1 MLYAILVALAVLL
14 LVLYRRK
21 KSPDNLPTPPGPPSL
36 PVMGNVHYI
45 PQHAAWIEFNK
56 MREKYGDMLYFHTFG
71 RSIVVLNSARA
82 AHDLLD
88 KKSSIYSHRPYF
100 AMTHDEWALPIMDY
114 GEKFKRHRRYLE
126 EYFRKRRLPD
136 YHATQMREV
145 HRTLYDMLEDPE
157 NYQIHFKRLA
167 GGITMMMSYG
177 HEVKSKDDEF
187 IQIAEKGV
195 ATIDAAGAVG
205 AHIVDFFPWLR
216 HVPDWMPGAGFKRLP
231 PGTSEDMHAFV
242 NRPFE
247 EVLKKMAE
255 GTETPCYCTALLED
269 TKGEDNDGVRDT
281 AAITFA
287 AGFDTTYSALMTAL
301 IAMVRNPVI
310 QARAQAEMD
319 LVVGKDRLPTFE
331 DRVHLTYLQCIV
343 MEALR
348 WGATTPVGV
357 AHRLC
362 EDDVYGGFHLPKD
375 SMIIANAY
383 AMLYD
388 PKGRTPQPDP
398 RGPAFGF
405 GRRVC
410 PGKDIA
416 ENNIWISIAS
426 LFYAFKVSPAVDKN
440 GKEIPIDSAFA
451 EHSIRHP
458 KPFRC
463 RIKPRRENSRAL
475 IQQAAWSKG
484 VMLGSL

>member
-1 MLYAILVALAVLL
+1 
-14 LVLYRRK
+14 
-21 KSPDNLPTPPGPPSL
+21 
-36 PVMGNVHYI
+36 MG
-45 PQHAAWIEFNK
+45 K
-56 MREKYGDMLYFHTFG
+56 KYGNMLYFHMPG
-71 RSIVVLNSARA
+71 RSIVVLNSAKA

-100 AMTHDEWALPIMDY
+100 AMTHDVIGWDWALPIMDY

-126 EYFRKRRLPD
+126 EYFRKRRLPN
-136 YHATQMREV
+136 YYATQTREV
-145 HRTLYDMLEDPE
+145 HRTLFDMLEDPE

-187 IQIAEKGV
+187 IRIAEKGV

-216 HVPDWMPGAGFKRLP
+216 HIPDWMPGAGFKRLP
-231 PGTSEDMHAFV
+231 PGTREDMHAFV

-247 EVLKKMAE
+247 EVLKRMAD
-255 GTETPCYCTALLED
+255 GTAVPCYTMQMLEE
-269 TKGEDNDGVRDT
+269 TKGKDNEGVRDT
-281 AAITFA
+281 AAITFS
-287 AGFDTTYSALMTAL
+287 AGFDTTYSALMTVL
-301 IAMVRNPVI
+301 IAMLLNPVI

-331 DRVHLTYLQCIV
+331 DREHLPYLQCIILES
-343 MEALR
+343 MR
-348 WGATTPVGV
+348 WGSTTPVGV
-357 AHRLC
+357 PHRLC
-362 EDDVYGGFHLPKD
+362 QDDVYNGYHLPKD
-375 SMIIANAY
+375 TMVIANAY

-388 PKGRTPQPDP
+388 PEVYPNPEEFNPDRFLTGEGRTPQPDP

-416 ENNIWISIAS
+416 ENNIWISTAS
-426 LFYAFKVSPAVDKN
+426 LFYAFKITPAIDEN
-440 GKEIPIDSAFA
+440 GREIPIDSTFA
-451 EHSIRHP
+451 EHSVRHP
-458 KPFRC
+458 KPFKC
-463 RIKPRRENSRAL
+463 TITPRRENSRAL
-475 IQQAAWSKG
+475 IQQAAWAKG
-484 VMLGSL
+484 VLSAGHEDS